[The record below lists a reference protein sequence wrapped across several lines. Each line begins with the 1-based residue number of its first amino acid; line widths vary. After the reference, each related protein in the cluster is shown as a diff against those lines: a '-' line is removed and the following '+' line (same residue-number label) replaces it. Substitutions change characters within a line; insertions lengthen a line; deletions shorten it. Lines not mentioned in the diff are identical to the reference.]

1 LPLLFYLKKNNR
13 MKTTFDFDI
22 FFTQYAA
29 TENEYEKAKMLVE
42 FNRLYDSLPENEKEV
57 VKAKQVI
64 KAKALIEQ
72 TNELL
77 GEKAIA

>member
-13 MKTTFDFDI
+13 METTFDFDI